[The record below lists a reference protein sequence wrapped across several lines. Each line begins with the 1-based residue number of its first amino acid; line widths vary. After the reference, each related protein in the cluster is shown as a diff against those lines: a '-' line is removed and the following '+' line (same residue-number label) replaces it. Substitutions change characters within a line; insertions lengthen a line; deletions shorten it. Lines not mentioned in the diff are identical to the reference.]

1 MSEISPLVFPG
12 IADEVKED
20 YLLKYKA
27 WNGLTLDIILE
38 ATSFACGVRKNTIIS
53 SSRKHEAVRAR
64 TVFMM
69 IARVLI
75 GARVVDIGSFVRRD
89 HSSVSAA
96 QLRHNNWMST
106 YNEYAYLYNKTFK
119 DCAKHIISYDY

>member
-1 MSEISPLVFPG
+1 MNDISPFIFPG

-20 YLLKYKA
+20 YLLKSKT

-38 ATSFACGVRKNTIIS
+38 ATSFACRVRKETIMS
-53 SSRKHEAVRAR
+53 SSRKHEVVRAR
-64 TVFMM
+64 TIFMM
-69 IARVLI
+69 IAKALM
-75 GARVVDIGSFVRRD
+75 GARVVDIGSFIRRD

-106 YNEYAYLYNKTFK
+106 YDEYAYLYNKTFK